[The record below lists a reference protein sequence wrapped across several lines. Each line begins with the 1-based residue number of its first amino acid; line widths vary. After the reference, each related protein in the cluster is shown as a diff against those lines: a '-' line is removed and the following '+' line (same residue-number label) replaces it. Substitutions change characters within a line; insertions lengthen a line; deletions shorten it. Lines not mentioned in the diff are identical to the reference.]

1 MHYFTVVRCYYS
13 LCTRLEPINN
23 KSCIFSQ
30 LFEVI
35 TQCIHGWNPSTINR
49 ALFSPLLDV
58 ITHCVH
64 GRKPSTINR
73 ALFHCCSMLLLSV
86 YTVGTHQQYIV
97 HNFTVV
103 QCYYSVCTR
112 LEPINNK
119 SCIFSQLFEVI
130 TQCVH
135 GRNQST
141 INRALFHSCS
151 MLLLI
156 MYTVGT
162 HQQ

>member
-1 MHYFTVVRCYYS
+1 M
-13 LCTRLEPINN
+13 CTRSEPINN
-23 KSCIFSQ
+23 KSCIISQ
-30 LFEVI
+30 LFDVI
-35 TQCIHGWNPSTINR
+35 TQCVHGWNPSTINR

-103 QCYYSVCTR
+103 RCYYSLCTR
-112 LEPINNK
+112 SEPISNK
-119 SCIFSQLFEVI
+119 SSIISLLFNVI

-135 GRNQST
+135 GWNPST
-141 INRALFHSCS
+141 INRAFFHSCS
-151 MLLLI
+151 RLLLSVS
-156 MYTVGT
+156 TVGT
-162 HQQ
+162 NQQ